1 MPRLSGCRE
10 ENTRDKQSSSQTE
23 RDWMKKLG
31 DIARRVWRTS
41 PPPERARKAG
51 HQQHAQ
57 EGQKHISRLES
68 RAGLSPTPALV
79 GEGPP
84 GSSSHTP
91 QEGVTTGGDIEE
103 NPVSQSYINIPQL
116 EQRANNPQKGA
127 EAGGLPKLSSG
138 LLSETE
144 I

>member
-1 MPRLSGCRE
+1 ME
-10 ENTRDKQSSSQTE
+10 
-23 RDWMKKLG
+23 KLG
-31 DIARRVWRTS
+31 DKARRVWRTS
-41 PPPERARKAG
+41 PPPERARKTG
-51 HQQHAQ
+51 HQQYAQ
-57 EGQKHISRLES
+57 EGQKHISRPES

-91 QEGVTTGGDIEE
+91 REVVRTGGDIEE
-103 NPVSQSYINIPQL
+103 SLVSQPYINTPQL
-116 EQRANNPQKGA
+116 EQKASNPQTGV

-138 LLSETE
+138 LLRETE